1 MGTMTFL
8 LPPGMPADAVQELHR
23 ASVAGGPDGMP
34 YPTEVT
40 IASDRLVVRRNVDES
55 GYLLV
60 PWNIEGAGR
69 LMTASPTLIERD
81 DPYQIQI
88 ELARGKVNQLR
99 NQAADWLSGGLL
111 MPEALEQDIRDATLT
126 FARAVTA
133 APRPGSGA
141 RAQSALAKAFDAADE
156 LVQIYKHQVFQVRH
170 QKQARL
176 DTGLACRLAPVV
188 PTVEQTDLLV
198 KAFNTISLPFAW
210 SDIQPT
216 EEAYQWQAHDDVLAW
231 AQKNELPVAGGPV
244 VDFTPARLPDWLW
257 LWERDLP
264 NLVSLLCTYVET
276 VIRRYRGRIR
286 NWQLTTASNAADVL
300 GLGEDELLWLTVRLA
315 EAARQVD
322 PGLELSV
329 GIAQPWG
336 EYMALQ
342 DHTHSPFIFADT
354 LIRSG
359 MNLAALD
366 LELILGVSP
375 RGSYSR
381 DALEVSRLIDLYAL
395 LGVPLQV
402 TLGYPS
408 AAGPDPQADPALA
421 VDGGSWR
428 GGFTPDSQAE
438 WAELHV
444 GLALCKPAV
453 RTVTWAHFLDGAAHQ
468 FPGCGL
474 VDAAGKQ
481 KPAVKCLQNLR
492 EQHLT

>member
-1 MGTMTFL
+1 MTFL

-40 IASDRLVVRRNVDES
+40 IADDRLVVRRNVDES
-55 GYLLV
+55 GYLTV
-60 PWNIEGAGR
+60 PWSIEGAGR
-69 LMTASPTLIERD
+69 LMTTSPTLVERD

-99 NQAADWLSGGLL
+99 NQAADWLGGGLQ
-111 MPEALEQDIRDATLT
+111 MPDALEEDIRAATLA
-126 FARAVTA
+126 FAGAVTE
-133 APRPGSGA
+133 APAPGAGA
-141 RAQSALAKAFDAADE
+141 HAQLALAGAFHAADE
-156 LVQIYKHQVFQVRH
+156 LVHVYRDQVFGVRH
-170 QKQARL
+170 QRQARL
-176 DTGLACRLAPVV
+176 DTALACRLAPMV
-188 PTVEQTDLLV
+188 PTAPHTALLV
-198 KAFNTISLPFAW
+198 NAFNTVNLPLTW

-216 EEAYQWQAHDDVLAW
+216 EEDYEWQAHDALLAW
-231 AQKNELPVAGGPV
+231 AQANHFAVVGGPV
-244 VDFTPARLPDWLW
+244 IDFSPARLPDWLW

-322 PGLELSV
+322 PGLELSI

-359 MNLAALD
+359 MNLAGLD
-366 LELILGVSP
+366 LELIPGVSP
-375 RGSYSR
+375 RGSYCR

-395 LGVPLQV
+395 LGVPLQI

-408 AAGPDPQADPALA
+408 TAGSDANADPALTVA
-421 VDGGSWR
+421 AGAWR
-428 GGFTPDSQAE
+428 GGFTLDMQAE
-438 WAELHV
+438 WALTHV
-444 GLALCKPAV
+444 GLALCKPSV
-453 RTVTWAHFLDGAAHQ
+453 RAVTWTHFFDGAPHQ
-468 FPGCGL
+468 FPACGL
-474 VDAAGKQ
+474 VDDAGRP
-481 KPAVKCLQNLR
+481 KPALTCVQQLR
-492 EQHLT
+492 EQHLR